1 MPFGKYVDE
10 NSPAGM
16 KTKMLAAMRSH
27 AIGHIEKHKMN
38 VEVYLANPA
47 GIGEHPDVFE
57 AMEME
62 IMEMAKYEDILDM
75 LDKHF

>member
-1 MPFGKYVDE
+1 MRD
-10 NSPAGM
+10 
-16 KTKMLAAMRSH
+16 KMLAAMISH
-27 AIGHIEKHKMN
+27 AVGHIEKHKMN

-62 IMEMAKYEDILDM
+62 IMEIAKYQDVLDILE
-75 LDKHF
+75 KHF